1 MAVFSHHKGR
11 KWGKGAKKSRFQ
23 EENGNFSNFHLEGV
37 YQCRQK
43 YRTNFAH
50 YNYDRTNDALFL
62 KTIPTFVTQS
72 VQSTL
77 SELSRPLVGVEF
89 CKGGTPPSTFV
100 TQSVRA
106 SDPVSGV
113 RILYAGTVCEKK

>member
-1 MAVFSHHKGR
+1 MVPTLKMKIGKMAVFSHHKGR

-72 VQSTL
+72 V
-77 SELSRPLVGVEF
+77 
-89 CKGGTPPSTFV
+89 
-100 TQSVRA
+100 RA
-106 SDPVSGV
+106 SGPVSGV